1 MGIEI
6 ALGAVGSFVS
16 FGLAT
21 GVTAVVIGGAVIG
34 AAIGGLT
41 AAVTDGDIGKGMLFG
56 AIGGAVTGGVASL
69 AGGGGGAISGT
80 ASSIGGGTTT
90 FAEVA
95 GASAG
100 GIWEAGGTTIGSSM
114 LAEGG
119 LVGTTQGL
127 AGMGATGVLDSIGA
141 QVGIGALTTGVK
153 SYLAA
158 GMSEDQTEAQLKANS
173 ENWEKHLESQKL
185 AGEQAMEQL
194 RYQRENLS
202 EADKLTADLRTSEL
216 EQRRVE
222 FAENLSL
229 QRDQF
234 DFQTEA
240 RANRQALF
248 DERSRRGDGAVDTLA
263 TTGIYDYLQTKPTGS
278 ALTPPEEERQVA

>member
-6 ALGAVGSFVS
+6 ALGAVGSFVTA
-16 FGLAT
+16 GLAT
-21 GVTAVVIGGAVIG
+21 GVTAAVIGGAVIG

-41 AAVTDGDIGKGMLFG
+41 AAITDGDIGKGMLFG

-80 ASSIGGGTTT
+80 TSSIGGGTTT

-100 GIWEAGGTTIGSSM
+100 GIWEAGGTTIASSV

-119 LVGTTQGL
+119 VAGATQGL
-127 AGMGATGVLDSIGA
+127 AAAGATGVLDSIGA
-141 QVGIGALTTGVK
+141 QVGIGALTQGVK
-153 SYLAA
+153 GYLMA
-158 GMSEDQTEAQLKANS
+158 GASEDQA
-173 ENWEKHLESQKL
+173 ESQAQQTKEIMETKLEQQRL

-194 RYQRENLS
+194 KYQRENLS

-240 RANRQALF
+240 RTNRQALF
-248 DERSRRGDGAVDTLA
+248 DERSRRGDMAPDTLA
-263 TTGIYDYLQTKPTGS
+263 SSGIYDYLQTKPTGS
-278 ALTPPEEERQVA
+278 ALAPPEEERQVA